1 MLRAR
6 LARRVFW
13 VVLLI
18 IAVIFGVI
26 YIYTVPLIQREVYA
40 IERNSARLALNNVFQ
55 LANKM
60 HSNLESFREQALQA
74 HKQRLQAVVELTEI
88 QLKSRLDLAR
98 EKGLDTDAVLDEALL
113 SLRDFTYGNDGYIW
127 VADQHGRLLSHPD
140 PRFQGA
146 RVLEV
151 GGDER
156 GGRIREIIDDAIRDG
171 EGFYRYPW
179 QRLGDSSPIDKLSYV
194 RSLPQLGVVVGS
206 GLYLNDLDAEV
217 EQRKRLAIQEVR
229 EALNEIRVAK
239 TGYLFIFD
247 RSGHLLAH
255 PNPNIDQTM
264 AMDLIDPSTGHS
276 IIEELIEVADTGRE
290 LHYKWDRP
298 NDSGNYIYDKISL
311 VRSLDGFGWYICSS
325 VYVDELRAS
334 SEVLSQRILAI
345 ALISILAAILL
356 ALFFINRILHPVR
369 QLALTAERVQRGDL
383 TAQSGIERDDELGML
398 AHTFDTMV
406 HRLKDNIE
414 MLDSRVQRRTEEL
427 ARMEQRQRL
436 LLDALPAQIAH
447 LDRELVYLFVNRD
460 YADQFHRDKAAI
472 VGCRLRDVVGER
484 MQHSIQPWIDRCLL
498 GEEVRFE
505 YRFEESGRERIT
517 KRILLP
523 ERDAGGQVVGIYSLS
538 LDVTVEKEAERQLL
552 EAQRMSA
559 VGQLAGGLAHDFN
572 NLLSVVQGNL
582 LLASERYPG
591 VDGLARYLTP
601 AIRASRRGAEITGR
615 LLAFSRRQTLSPRRV
630 DVKALLAETLEL
642 VRGTLPGD
650 IEVIQKLEADADLFV
665 DPGQM
670 ENALVNLA
678 LNARDAMPE
687 GGQLQFAVSECSGAD
702 GDHYDEP
709 VPPGQYVEIRVSDGG
724 PGFSAEACAQAFEP
738 FFSTK
743 TDGRHSGLGLSM
755 VYGFIKQSKG
765 FIAIGGGAGEGAV
778 ISLLLPVMAANAAG
792 ERHDESGDERD
803 NEQFDGKLVL
813 LVEDDADV
821 RAVVREQL
829 NSLGLAVIEAEDAD
843 EAAALLDALQGLDG
857 LVSDIRMPGK
867 LNGFGLA
874 SRMQERFSEGFI
886 LLISGYTDEMPASGQ
901 APCWRILR
909 KPFDRAALV
918 QALADAQQGE
928 KGR

>member
-26 YIYTVPLIQREVYA
+26 YAYSVPLIQREVYA

-60 HSNLESFREQALQA
+60 HSNLESFRQQALQA

-88 QLKSRLDLAR
+88 QLTDRLKLAR
-98 EKGLDTDAVLDEALL
+98 RAGLDPDAVLQEALL

-127 VADQHGRLLSHPD
+127 VADQQGRLLSHPD
-140 PRFQGA
+140 ARFQGA
-146 RVLEV
+146 RVLEA

-156 GGRIREIIDDAIRDG
+156 GGRIREIIDVAIRDG

-179 QRLGDSSPIDKLSYV
+179 QRLGDSAPIDKLSYV
-194 RSLPQLGVVVGS
+194 RSLPELGVVVGS
-206 GLYLNDLDAEV
+206 GLYLDDLEAEV

-264 AMDLIDPSTGHS
+264 ATGLIDPSTGHS

-298 NDSGNYIYDKISL
+298 EDPDNYIYDKISL
-311 VRSLDGFGWYICSS
+311 VRALDGFGWYICSS

-334 SEVLSQRILAI
+334 SVVLSQRILTI
-345 ALISILAAILL
+345 ALVSILAAILL
-356 ALFFINRILHPVR
+356 ALFFISRILHPVR
-369 QLALTAERVQRGDL
+369 QLALTAERVRCGDL
-383 TAQSGIERDDELGML
+383 TAQSGINRDDELGVL

-406 HRLKDNIE
+406 HRLKHNIE

-447 LDRELVYLFVNRD
+447 MDRELVYLFVNRE
-460 YADQFHRDKAAI
+460 YADQFHRSKTEI
-472 VGCRLRDVVGER
+472 VGCRLADVVGAR
-484 MQHSIQPWIDRCLL
+484 MQQSIQPWIDRCLR

-523 ERDAGGQVVGIYSLS
+523 ERDAGGRVAGIYSLS
-538 LDVTVEKEAERQLL
+538 LDVTAEKEAERHLL

-572 NLLSVVQGNL
+572 NLLSVIQGNL
-582 LLASERYPG
+582 LLASERYSE
-591 VDGLARYLTP
+591 VDGLTRYLTP

-615 LLAFSRRQTLSPRRV
+615 LLAFSRRQPLSPRRV
-630 DVKALLAETLEL
+630 GVKALLTETLEL

-650 IEVIQKLEADADLFV
+650 IKVIQGLEADADLFV

-687 GGQLQFAVSECSGAD
+687 GGQLQFAVSLCNGRD
-702 GDHYDEP
+702 GDQYDEP
-709 VPPGQYVEIRVSDGG
+709 VPPGRYVEIRVSDTG
-724 PGFSAEACAQAFEP
+724 PGFSAEARAQAFEP

-765 FIAIGGGAGEGAV
+765 FVAIGGGGEGGAV
-778 ISLLLPVMAANAAG
+778 ISLLLPVMAASTAG
-792 ERHDESGDERD
+792 ETPDESRDERGH
-803 NEQFDGKLVL
+803 ERFDGKLVL

-821 RAVVREQL
+821 RAVIREQL

-843 EAAALLDALQGLDG
+843 EAEALLATLQGLDG

-874 SRMQERFSEGFI
+874 ARMQARFGEGFI

-901 APCWRILR
+901 APRWHILR
-909 KPFDRAALV
+909 KPFDRAALR
-918 QALADAQQGE
+918 QALAEVQEGGKDT
-928 KGR
+928 